1 MLHRI
6 LPLATAAALVL
17 TTPVWAQA
25 TRATDALLDQLG
37 LPETVAVMRQEGLD
51 YGEELAADM
60 LPGGGGRSWTEVV
73 QRIYDTE
80 RMEATVRNGFASA
93 WAEENLSLEDLA
105 AFFATDAGR
114 EVIRLEISAREAMID
129 DSVEEAAREA
139 YRDSAEE
146 TGSDPRLQLIE
157 DFIEANDL
165 IDANV
170 VGAMNSSYEFYAGLV
185 DGGAFEMSEE
195 EILGVV
201 WDSEADNRSDTREWL
216 FAYMMLAYRPL
227 EEAAL
232 RDYVELASSDQ
243 GRALNRAL
251 FAGFD
256 RMYGEISYA
265 LGLALA
271 RQMTAQEL

>member
-1 MLHRI
+1 MLHRF
-6 LPLATAAALVL
+6 LPLATAAALTL
-17 TTPVWAQA
+17 ATPVWAQA

-51 YGEELAADM
+51 YGEELA
-60 LPGGGGRSWTEVV
+60 GEVV
-73 QRIYDTE
+73 ARIYDVE
-80 RMEATVRNGFASA
+80 RMEETVRRGFASA
-93 WAEENLSLEDLA
+93 WEEEDMPLEA
-105 AFFATDAGR
+105 IAGFFASAEGQQ
-114 EVIRLEISAREAMID
+114 VIRLEISAREAMID
-129 DSVEEAAREA
+129 PGVEEAARDA
-139 YRDSAEE
+139 YRDSLDA
-146 TGSDPRLQLIE
+146 GAGDPRLQLIA

-216 FAYMMLAYRPL
+216 FSYMMLAYRPL

-232 RDYVELASSDQ
+232 RDYVDLASSAQ

-251 FAGFD
+251 FAGYD
-256 RMYGEISYA
+256 RMYAEISYA

>member
-6 LPLATAAALVL
+6 LPLATAAALAFA
-17 TTPVWAQA
+17 TPVWAQA

-37 LPETVAVMRQEGLD
+37 LPETVAVMRREGID
-51 YGEELAADM
+51 YGAELAEEM
-60 LPGGGGRSWTEVV
+60 LAGGPGRSWSEVV
-73 QRIYDTE
+73 ERIYDTE
-80 RMEATVRNGFASA
+80 RMEATVRQGFASA
-93 WAEENLSLEDLA
+93 WQEEDVPLDKVTR
-105 AFFATDAGR
+105 FFASEAGQ
-114 EVIRLEISAREAMID
+114 EVIRLEISAREAMTD
-129 DSVEEAAREA
+129 PDVEEAARA
-139 YRDSAEE
+139 AFRDSEA
-146 TGSDPRLQLIE
+146 SRDPRLRLID

-201 WDSEADNRSDTREWL
+201 WDSEADSRSDTREWL
-216 FAYMMLAYRPL
+216 HAYMMLAYRPL
-227 EEAAL
+227 GDAAL
-232 RDYVELASSDQ
+232 RDYVELASSPQ

-256 RMYGEISYA
+256 QMYAEISYA